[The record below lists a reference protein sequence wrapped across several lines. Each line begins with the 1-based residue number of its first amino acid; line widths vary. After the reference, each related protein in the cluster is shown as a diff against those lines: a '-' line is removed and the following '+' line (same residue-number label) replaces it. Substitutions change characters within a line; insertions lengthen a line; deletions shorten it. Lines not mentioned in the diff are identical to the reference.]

1 MNRIIKTNDIKS
13 NCLLV
18 NSTEHCDCI
27 EHIEYTR
34 HTGNTG
40 NTGHTGHTRHNESI
54 NLVENN
60 YHDKNPSYDFK
71 TVCFKENVLLKR
83 EKSCNIFLLQF
94 NLENM
99 NKNLHDIINLNMYN
113 LLFNLN
119 RDNIEKIEIKK
130 WNSSSEVEVLFLFKP
145 FGKDLGVKPK
155 YMYVKTTANI
165 SDHKHVYTS
174 IDIDYPNIEELKN
187 YEKVKN
193 AISTMI
199 VNFESNYK
207 ININYV
213 FKFDLIQSLP
223 IYMENILGLIMKKM
237 FLNLKKFI
245 ELV

>member
-1 MNRIIKTNDIKS
+1 MNNKMS
-13 NCLLV
+13 NFLLEEPV
-18 NSTEHCDCI
+18 NLI
-27 EHIEYTR
+27 
-34 HTGNTG
+34 
-40 NTGHTGHTRHNESI
+40 
-54 NLVENN
+54 ENN
-60 YHDKNPSYDFK
+60 NIEKIPNYDFK

-94 NLENM
+94 NLENN
-99 NKNLHDIINLNMYN
+99 NKNLHDIINLNMYS

-119 RDNIEKIEIKK
+119 KDNIENIEIKK
-130 WNSSSEVEVLFLFKP
+130 WNSLNEVEVLFLFKP

-155 YMYVKTTANI
+155 YMYIKTNACI
-165 SDHKHVYTS
+165 SSNKHVYTS
-174 IDIDYPNIEELKN
+174 IDIDYPNCEEVKN

-199 VNFESNYK
+199 VNFDSNHK
-207 ININYV
+207 ININYI

>member
-1 MNRIIKTNDIKS
+1 MNKIEYM
-13 NCLLV
+13 
-18 NSTEHCDCI
+18 NSTNVVD
-27 EHIEYTR
+27 
-34 HTGNTG
+34 
-40 NTGHTGHTRHNESI
+40 
-54 NLVENN
+54 N
-60 YHDKNPSYDFK
+60 YCYDKNPSYDFK
-71 TVCFKENVLLKR
+71 TVCSKENVLLKR

-94 NLENM
+94 NLENI
-99 NKNLHDIINLNMYN
+99 NKNLHEIINLNMYN
-113 LLFNLN
+113 LLFTLN
-119 RDNIEKIEIKK
+119 KDNIEQIEIKK
-130 WNSSSEVEVLFLFKP
+130 WNLENEVEVLFLFKP

-165 SDHKHVYTS
+165 SNDKHIYTS
-174 IDIDYPNIEELKN
+174 IDIDYPNCEEVKN

-199 VNFESNYK
+199 VNFDSNHK
-207 ININYV
+207 ININYI